1 MSTTVPF
8 AASPSRDASATNPR
22 AGWWRLPLLAIVGG
36 LALLA
41 ASTMLLLRGVEP
53 FATWYYNFAW
63 YPVLLAA
70 DGVVALTGGVN
81 GRRGEFL
88 LLGKRSFLIT
98 VLLWSAVVWLFYEAF
113 NFRLQNWY
121 YVNVPENRLSY
132 WSGTLIAFATVLP
145 AVFAAEG
152 IFSGLGVAQDL
163 RWPTFTVTPRVIR
176 GMRVTGAFMLA
187 LVLVW
192 PKYFFPLVWG
202 GTMLLVEPQN
212 YLRSRE
218 HSLLADLEQGRPG
231 RLLRLLLGGAC
242 IGFVWEMLNIN
253 ARAKWIYT
261 VPGVEELKIFE
272 MPVPGF
278 FGFPPFAV
286 ECFILWQALVLAGV
300 AVPRVGKTFPASIAR
315 RAVYAVSAIVFS
327 IAALIGMEAVTVD
340 SRKPRLSELPGVPAQ
355 RLERAGYDAFLLAKA
370 APSDVARRS
379 GADPE
384 AAAHWIAT
392 ARMATL
398 RGMGTNNLAL
408 LHQVGI
414 TTIETLAAQ
423 NPEGLVEKLETASGR
438 DLVDAR
444 VRVWIRGA
452 RRALDDAAFMESY
465 PPKDPVH

>member
-1 MSTTVPF
+1 MNAITH
-8 AASPSRDASATNPR
+8 ARNYAL
-22 AGWWRLPLLAIVGG
+22 LPLVAIVAGVS
-36 LALLA
+36 LVALATALL
-41 ASTMLLLRGVEP
+41 LEGIEP

-88 LLGKRSFLIT
+88 LLGKKSFLIT
-98 VLLWSAVVWLFYEAF
+98 MLLWSAVVWLFYEFF

-121 YVNVPENRLSY
+121 YVNLPVSRLDR

-145 AVFAAEG
+145 AVFVAEAVLN
-152 IFSGLGVAQDL
+152 GLNVAKNV
-163 RWPTFTVTPRVIR
+163 RWPGFTVTRSVISWLR
-176 GMRVTGAFMLA
+176 IAGVIMLA
-187 LVLVW
+187 LVLIW

-202 GTMLLVEPQN
+202 ATMLLVEPEN
-212 YLRSRE
+212 YNRSKER
-218 HSLLADLEQGRPG
+218 SLLADLERGEPG

-286 ECFILWQALVLAGV
+286 ECFILWQALVIAGL
-300 AVPRVGKTFPASIAR
+300 AVPRIGSAFPATTTKRVTA
-315 RAVYAVSAIVFS
+315 AIGAAVFS
-327 IAALIGMEAVTVD
+327 FGTLWGMEHLTID
-340 SRKPRLSELPGVPAQ
+340 SYKPQLNEVANDAAPA
-355 RLERAGYDAFLLAKA
+355 LERAGYDVFELAQASPRAVAVHANADDSA
-370 APSDVARRS
+370 ASR
-379 GADPE
+379 
-384 AAAHWIAT
+384 WIEN

-398 RGMGTNNLAL
+398 RGIGGENLRHL
-408 LHQVGI
+408 RQVGI
-414 TTIETLAAQ
+414 TSLQQLAQ
-423 NPEGLVEKLETASGR
+423 QDWEELVASLESVSGE
-438 DLVDAR
+438 DVVDAR

-452 RRALDDAAFMESY
+452 RRMLEQEAANS
-465 PPKDPVH
+465 